1 MTTAHLQ
8 FPRHARLLNKLDF
21 QAVFQQADCKSSDQS
36 LTLLARHNG
45 LDYARL
51 GMAVGKRVDK
61 KAVTRNRVKRQVR
74 ESFRHQQHNLSGL
87 DIVVLG
93 REGASRMENPQ
104 LLHSLQTLWQKVAE
118 QCAKS

>member
-8 FPRHARLLNKLDF
+8 FPRHARLLSKPDF
-21 QAVFQQADCKSSDQS
+21 QAIFQHADCKSSDQS
-36 LTLLARHNG
+36 MTLLARRNG

-61 KAVTRNRVKRQVR
+61 KAVVRNRVKRQVR
-74 ESFRHQQHNLSGL
+74 ESFRHHQQNLSGL

-93 REGASRMENPQ
+93 REGASRMENSQ
-104 LLHSLQTLWQKVAE
+104 LMKSLQAHWQKVVD